1 MARVARFHQVGGPEV
16 LRVEEV
22 PTPEPGPGE
31 VLIETRALGLNRAEL
46 EFRAGRYGQPSLP
59 SGIGFEAAGVVR
71 AVGAGVA
78 HVAPGAAV
86 SVLPAFGPG
95 TYALHGDAVL
105 APADAVVEHP
115 PNLSWEQAAAVWMS
129 CTTAYGGLVET
140 AGVSA
145 GDVVLI
151 PAASSGVG
159 LAAIQLC
166 TALGARPIALTR
178 TGGKRSALRGAGAA
192 EVIATAEQD
201 VVAEVR
207 RLTGGRGAR
216 VAFDPVGGAGF
227 TDLSAALAP
236 GGIAVVYGTL
246 AGGTTPLPVGD
257 VLAKGLTIRGYA
269 LFETTGD
276 PDRRTAAIEFLH
288 AHLADGT
295 LVPHIGATF
304 PFDRIADAHTH
315 MESTTHLGKI
325 VLRTDRQAR
334 P

>member
-16 LRVEEV
+16 LRIEEV

-46 EFRAGRYGQPSLP
+46 EFRAGHYGQPSLP

-71 AVGAGVA
+71 AVGAEVE

-86 SVLPAFGPG
+86 SVLPAFGPD
-95 TYALHGDAVL
+95 TYTLHGDTVL
-105 APADAVVEHP
+105 APAHAVVEHP
-115 PNLSWEQAAAVWMS
+115 PNLTWEQAAAVWMS
-129 CTTAYGGLVET
+129 YTTAYGGLVET
-140 AGVSA
+140 AGVTA

-151 PAASSGVG
+151 PAASSSVG
-159 LAAIQLC
+159 IAAIQLC
-166 TALGARPIALTR
+166 AALGARPIALTR
-178 TGGKRSALRGAGAA
+178 TGGKRSALRDAGAP
-192 EVIATAEQD
+192 EVIATEEQD
-201 VVAEVR
+201 VVAEVQ

-227 TDLSAALAP
+227 TTLAAALTP

-246 AGGTTPLPVGD
+246 AGEMTPLPVGD

-269 LFETTGD
+269 LFETTDD
-276 PDRRTAAIEFLH
+276 PERRTAAMEFLH
-288 AHLADGT
+288 AHLADGA
-295 LVPHIGATF
+295 LVPHVGATF
-304 PFDRIADAHTH
+304 PFERIADAHTH

-325 VLRTDRQAR
+325 VLHTN